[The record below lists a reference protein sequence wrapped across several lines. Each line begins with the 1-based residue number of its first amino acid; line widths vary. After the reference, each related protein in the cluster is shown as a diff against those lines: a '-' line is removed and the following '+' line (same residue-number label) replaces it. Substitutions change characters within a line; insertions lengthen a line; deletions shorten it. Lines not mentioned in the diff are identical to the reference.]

1 MSNYLTK
8 LRRKSRQNYIC
19 RQALPIVGT
28 AGAIGYILYCLV
40 TGKVV
45 PMMEGVAIIAVLFGS
60 VNIAKQLLPLI
71 RDIRSERAIQK
82 EFRSAP
88 TDKE

>member
-1 MSNYLTK
+1 MSDYLTR

-19 RQALPIVGT
+19 RQALPVIGT
-28 AGAIGYILYCLV
+28 TGAIGYILYCLV
-40 TGKVV
+40 TSKFD
-45 PMMEGVAIIAVLFGS
+45 PIMEGVAVVAVLFGL

-71 RDIRSERAIQK
+71 RDMLSDRAVRK

-88 TDKE
+88 TDKK